1 MDAIS
6 GNEGSGAGLYAMKKA
21 MEVQSQGVLKVLES
35 AKADV
40 APLNQSSG
48 SSLTGMG
55 QTIDIKA

>member
-6 GNEGSGAGLYAMKKA
+6 TNEGSGAGIYAMKKA
-21 MEVQSQGVLKVLES
+21 MEVQSEGVLKVLES
-35 AKADV
+35 AKTDV
-40 APLNQSSG
+40 SPLNQSSG